1 MPGAFLRFVF
11 NQQTFYLLKRSPIYH
26 VDKAQTPL
34 LITHGK
40 ADTRVY
46 PDQSLELYRHMKVRK
61 PEVPLRLVMYPGEGH
76 GYRGATHRYDYNLR
90 MMRWFD
96 TYLKGGGDMPP
107 LSLQKYLPE

>member
-46 PDQSLELYRHMKVRK
+46 PGQSLELYRHMKVRK